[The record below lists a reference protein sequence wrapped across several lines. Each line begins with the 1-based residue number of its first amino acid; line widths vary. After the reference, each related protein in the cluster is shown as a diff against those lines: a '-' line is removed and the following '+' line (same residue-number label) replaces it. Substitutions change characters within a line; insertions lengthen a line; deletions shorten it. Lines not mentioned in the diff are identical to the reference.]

1 MYCAADISV
10 CRLLV
15 LRWVLF
21 MQVPML
27 LQYVPYKVDVAVDEV
42 TVGAVAVS
50 TTVVI
55 LMCVPV
61 LCCEC
66 FCRWCGVPLWAP
78 IPAVGPYCS
87 NTRSRKKTAPDWPAP
102 KQPSQ

>member
-27 LQYVPYKVDVAVDEV
+27 LQYVPYKVDVAVCTAGDFSACV
-42 TVGAVAVS
+42 VG
-50 TTVVI
+50 
-55 LMCVPV
+55 
-61 LCCEC
+61 
-66 FCRWCGVPLWAP
+66 
-78 IPAVGPYCS
+78 VG
-87 NTRSRKKTAPDWPAP
+87 
-102 KQPSQ
+102 